1 MIKNEES
8 ADFAGKSGFTWFI
21 GIIEDRKDPL
31 KLGRCRVRCVGWHS
45 ENKMELPTDALPWA
59 TPALPVNNSNPYP
72 PKESDMVFG
81 FFADGQSGQN
91 PIIVGVFPN
100 IPLIAGNP
108 QQAFTDPRT
117 ESELNLAPVKPNE
130 SKINYPRKLDEP
142 STSRLARND
151 INYPSPIVEFKKTNK
166 LAKVEP
172 DPYYAAQYPYNN
184 VIETE
189 SGHAIEFDDTPG
201 AERVHI
207 YHRSGSYI
215 EWAANGDRTE
225 RIQKD
230 KFTVVVGNDKV
241 YIQGDVNVE
250 IDGNYNVDVTGDVK
264 INGSTINLNKGT
276 KGAARIGDTADTGDP
291 GAAVGTNKIETGSG
305 TVFIGG

>member
-45 ENKMELPTDALPWA
+45 ENKMELPTDSLPWA
-59 TPALPVNNSNPYP
+59 TPTLPINNSNPYP

-81 FFADGQSGQN
+81 FFADGPSGQN

-100 IPLIAGNP
+100 IPLITGNS
-108 QQAFTDPRT
+108 QQAFSDPRT
-117 ESELNLAPVKPNE
+117 QSELNLAPVKPNE
-130 SKINYPRKLDEP
+130 TKTNYPRKLDEP

-151 INYPSPIVEFKKTNK
+151 VNYPSPINESKAAKK
-166 LAKVEP
+166 LSKVEP
-172 DPYYAAQYPYNN
+172 ASYYAAQYPYNN
-184 VIETE
+184 VVETE

-225 RIQKD
+225 RIEKD
-230 KFTVVVGNDKV
+230 NFTVVVGNDKV

-250 IDGNYNVDVTGDVK
+250 IDGNFNLEIGGTCDITSGGNMSLTAPRID
-264 INGSTINLNKGT
+264 LNK
-276 KGAARIGDTADTGDP
+276 
-291 GAAVGTNKIETGSG
+291 
-305 TVFIGG
+305 